1 MDLTIEPLSTN
12 KFLDGSRNSFFFLPL
27 LNNIIYQTKNLMCN
41 FRKTP
46 LTSSLVEQFITS
58 ANVGAVVRN

>member
-1 MDLTIEPLSTN
+1 MDLTIEPLIRQINFSTEVAIH
-12 KFLDGSRNSFFFLPL
+12 FSFFLYYITLFSK
-27 LNNIIYQTKNLMCN
+27 QNLMFN

-58 ANVGAVVRN
+58 ANVGAVIRN